1 MPESNDQITP
11 DGGAASEHTSTTQD
25 AAAAPQREADP
36 VLLDSVEFARRALHD
51 VTDDDSVGAFVG
63 HSVDDDHTVTLQ
75 FANTLDG
82 YPGWFWTVTLAR
94 VDDGG
99 PTILESELM
108 PGDSALLAPDWVPW
122 SERLAE
128 YRAQQEDATR
138 EAVEADD
145 AASDDEDSDDDDG
158 DETRRHLH
166 AGDVDGVDVDEF
178 DHDEDAEADSAE
190 ESRVDDGDQDDAD
203 QDDSDDSTNDDS
215 DDETE
220 SSDEAHRGSRRGGA
234 RGRRRSR
241 GRRRN

>member
-1 MPESNDQITP
+1 MPESNDEITP
-11 DGGAASEHTSTTQD
+11 DDGAASEHTSTTRD
-25 AAAAPQREADP
+25 AAVAPQREADP
-36 VLLDSVEFARRALHD
+36 VLLDSVEFARGALHD

-63 HSVDDDHTVTLQ
+63 HSVDDDNTVTLQ

-94 VDDGG
+94 VDGG
-99 PTILESELM
+99 EPTILESELM

-138 EAVEADD
+138 EAAEADD
-145 AASDDEDSDDDDG
+145 AASDDDDSDDDDDD

-178 DHDEDAEADSAE
+178 DHDDAEAESAE
-190 ESRVDDGDQDDAD
+190 DSRVDDGDQDDAD
-203 QDDSDDSTNDDS
+203 QDDSEDDSTDDG
-215 DDETE
+215 
-220 SSDEAHRGSRRGGA
+220 SDEAHRGSRRGGA